1 MHLEPASREVMM
13 LLSLVVIGAFVLYVM
28 NADERDRLRRRLL
41 SLQVTVICLAA
52 HGLDAGARLV
62 RAFRARQF
70 WARLAAAALMVIAL
84 ASVAGWTLIRPPQDI
99 RQEIEQLVSTETSIT
114 ATYDT
119 AVAQFRLGRMTAAA
133 LAQLIDRRIRPE
145 LHVVRM
151 RVVSLEDVQHEQRP
165 MLAKANEYLRL
176 REESWQL
183 RAAALHKRDMAALRR
198 VETTERA
205 SLAALAQA
213 VQAANAQ

>member
-1 MHLEPASREVMM
+1 M

-28 NADERDRLRRRLL
+28 NTDERNRLRRRLL
-41 SLQVTVICLAA
+41 TVQVTVIRLAA

-70 WARLAAAALMVIAL
+70 WARTAATALMVIAL
-84 ASVAGWTLIRPPQDI
+84 ASVAGWTLIRPAPDV
-99 RQEIEQLVSTETSIT
+99 RGEIDKLVSTEASIT
-114 ATYDT
+114 ADYDT
-119 AVAQFRLGRMTAAA
+119 AVAQFKLGAMTAPA
-133 LAQLIDRRIRPE
+133 LAQLIDRRIKPE

-151 RVVSLEDVQHEQRP
+151 RMLSLENVQPGQLG
-165 MLAKANEYLRL
+165 MLDKAKEYLRL

-183 RAAALHKRDMAALRR
+183 RAAALQNRDMAALRR

-205 SLAALAQA
+205 SLAALEEA
-213 VQAANAQ
+213 VQAANAK